1 MIENKEENELNKN
14 NDLINDNIIEQEEN
28 KTEIKD
34 DNLKFA
40 GKIILVVD
48 DILYVVKSISKIL
61 RDEGFFVLTAQTGFD
76 ALRKVEQYA
85 PDLVTIDQ
93 KLPDMMGT
101 KLVEEIR
108 KIETGK
114 KTKIIFISANYDKD
128 KIKSILHLGVD
139 NYLLK
144 PFRKSVLVSTI
155 KKIFNEV

>member
-1 MIENKEENELNKN
+1 MIENKENNGFSKN
-14 NDLINDNIIEQEEN
+14 NEVIDDAVVAQEEN
-28 KTEIKD
+28 LEEVKD

-40 GKIILVVD
+40 GKIVLVVD

-61 RDEGFFVLTAQTGFD
+61 RDEGFFVLTAQTGLD
-76 ALRKVEQYA
+76 AIKKVEQYS

-114 KTKIIFISANYDKD
+114 KTKIIFISALYDKD

-144 PFRKSVLVSTI
+144 PFKKSVLVNTI
-155 KKIFNEV
+155 KKIFNEE